1 MTLPLRS
8 TRVAV
13 LAAIGLLIVGSLL
26 AAACSVSNEAVE
38 SDEFFRPAAVA
49 SEAGDAGQASADDD
63 AAQSATQS
71 DSREDSQDD
80 AQSGDAADGDAAD
93 QAADAPADDG
103 AAEDAAEDAAADDD
117 GGLEL
122 ADDIVRRYRSPTYGY
137 SLDLVCGPFC
147 DINPGGIDLV
157 IFRSETDPTAINVTT
172 RAVAADA
179 TLDDL
184 QAVWQAETVG
194 DREPTILARQE
205 VSLATDGV
213 TPALIIDWEVDRRA
227 TGGVV
232 ERWRS
237 LVTQVGPIAYIVN
250 AGAIDDAFAELE
262 PVLQQ
267 TLDSFLAVPEP
278 GSLPGDYT
286 RFGFGVAYDVSGFVG
301 ELPLA
306 GVANQPTAD
315 GGRFFA
321 QNAEGV
327 LQYIL
332 TWESLSQAIYNADTA
347 IDAGAQPPGAVSS
360 VEDSRGDFQL
370 TDAIS
375 GRVGIFTAADAAGNS
390 IPVRVFSW
398 YCEEGG
404 RSFTLQSI
412 SEDARPAVLD
422 GFRCRTSE

>member
-38 SDEFFRPAAVA
+38 SDEFFRPVAAA

-63 AAQSATQS
+63 ATQSATQS

-80 AQSGDAADGDAAD
+80 AQAGDAADGDAAD
-93 QAADAPADDG
+93 QAADDPADAP
-103 AAEDAAEDAAADDD
+103 AAEDAADDD

-137 SLDLVCGPFC
+137 SLELVCGPFC

-237 LVTQVGPIAYIVN
+237 LVTQVGPIAYFVN
-250 AGAIDDAFAELE
+250 AGAIDDAFADLE

-321 QNAEGV
+321 QDAEGV

-347 IDAGAQPPGAVSS
+347 IDAASEPPGAVSS

-370 TDAIS
+370 SDAIS

-412 SEDARPAVLD
+412 SEDERPAVLD
-422 GFRCRTSE
+422 GFRCLTSE

>member
-1 MTLPLRS
+1 MILPLRS
-8 TRVAV
+8 TPLAV
-13 LAAIGLLIVGSLL
+13 RTAIGLLIVGSLL

-38 SDEFFRPAAVA
+38 SDEFFREPAA
-49 SEAGDAGQASADDD
+49 ASAADD
-63 AAQSATQS
+63 AAQAAADEDATQS
-71 DSREDSQDD
+71 AGQADGQRDDREDSQDD
-80 AQSGDAADGDAAD
+80 AQAADAADDDAAAD
-93 QAADAPADDG
+93 QATEDATPDAAAADD
-103 AAEDAAEDAAADDD
+103 ADDD

-122 ADDIVRRYRSPTYGY
+122 ADDIVRRYRSPAYGY

-184 QAVWQAETVG
+184 EAVWRAETVG

-205 VSLATDGV
+205 VSLATDAD
-213 TPALIIDWEVDRRA
+213 TPALVIDWEVDRRA
-227 TGGVV
+227 TGGVI

-237 LVTQVGPIAYIVN
+237 LVTQVGPIAYFVN
-250 AGAIDDAFAELE
+250 AGAIDDAFADLE

-267 TLDSFLAVPEP
+267 TLDSFLAVPAP

-286 RFGFGVAYDVSGFVG
+286 RFGFGVAYDTSGFVG

-306 GVANQPTAD
+306 GVANQPTRD
-315 GGRFFA
+315 GGRFFH

-332 TWESLSQAIYNADTA
+332 TWESLSQAIYSADAA
-347 IDAGAQPPGAVSS
+347 IDAGAQPPGTVSS
-360 VEDSRGDFQL
+360 TEDSRGDFQL

-404 RSFTLQSI
+404 RSFTLQLI
-412 SEDARPAVLD
+412 GEDERPAVLD
-422 GFRCRTSE
+422 GFRCLISE

>member
-1 MTLPLRS
+1 MILTLRS
-8 TRVAV
+8 TPLAV
-13 LAAIGLLIVGSLL
+13 LTAIGLLIVGSLL

-38 SDEFFRPAAVA
+38 SDEFFRPPAVA
-49 SEAGDAGQASADDD
+49 SEAGDAGQASADDA

-103 AAEDAAEDAAADDD
+103 AAEDAADDD

-137 SLDLVCGPFC
+137 SLGLVCGPFC

-237 LVTQVGPIAYIVN
+237 LVTQVGPIAYFVN
-250 AGAIDDAFAELE
+250 AGAIDDAFADLE

-360 VEDSRGDFQL
+360 VEDSRADFQL

-412 SEDARPAVLD
+412 SEDERPAVLD
-422 GFRCRTSE
+422 GFRCLTSE

>member
-26 AAACSVSNEAVE
+26 AAACSVSNERVE
-38 SDEFFRPAAVA
+38 SDEFFRPAVVA
-49 SEAGDAGQASADDD
+49 SAADDAGQASADDD
-63 AAQSATQS
+63 ATQSATQS

-93 QAADAPADDG
+93 GAAADQATDDPADD
-103 AAEDAAEDAAADDD
+103 AAADDAADDD

-137 SLDLVCGPFC
+137 SLELVCGPFC

-172 RAVAADA
+172 RAAAADA

-205 VSLATDGV
+205 VSLASDGV

-237 LVTQVGPIAYIVN
+237 LVTQVGPIAYFVN
-250 AGAIDDAFAELE
+250 AGAIDDAFADLE

-321 QNAEGV
+321 QDAEGV

-332 TWESLSQAIYNADTA
+332 TWESLSQAIYNADAA
-347 IDAGAQPPGAVSS
+347 IDAASQPPGAVSS

-370 TDAIS
+370 SDAIG
-375 GRVGIFTAADAAGNS
+375 GRVGIFTDADAAGNS

-412 SEDARPAVLD
+412 SEDERPAVLD
-422 GFRCRTSE
+422 GFRCLTSE

>member
-1 MTLPLRS
+1 MILTLRS
-8 TRVAV
+8 TPLAV
-13 LAAIGLLIVGSLL
+13 LTAIGLLIVGSLL

-38 SDEFFRPAAVA
+38 SDEFFRPPAAA
-49 SEAGDAGQASADDD
+49 SAAGDAGQASADDD

-103 AAEDAAEDAAADDD
+103 AAEDAADDD

-237 LVTQVGPIAYIVN
+237 LVTQVGPIAYFVN
-250 AGAIDDAFAELE
+250 AGAIDDAFADLE

-360 VEDSRGDFQL
+360 VEDSRADFQL
-370 TDAIS
+370 SDAIS

-412 SEDARPAVLD
+412 SEDERPAVLD
-422 GFRCRTSE
+422 GFRCLTSE

>member
-38 SDEFFRPAAVA
+38 SDEFFRPVAAA

-63 AAQSATQS
+63 ATQSATQS

-80 AQSGDAADGDAAD
+80 AQSGDAADDQAAAD
-93 QAADAPADDG
+93 QAADDPADDG
-103 AAEDAAEDAAADDD
+103 AAEDAADDD

-137 SLDLVCGPFC
+137 SLELVCGPFC

-172 RAVAADA
+172 RAAAADA

-237 LVTQVGPIAYIVN
+237 LVTQVGPIAYFVN
-250 AGAIDDAFAELE
+250 AGAIDDAFADLE

-321 QNAEGV
+321 QDAEGV

-347 IDAGAQPPGAVSS
+347 IDAASEPPGAVSS

-412 SEDARPAVLD
+412 SEDERPAVLD
-422 GFRCRTSE
+422 GFRCGTSE

>member
-1 MTLPLRS
+1 MILTLRS
-8 TRVAV
+8 TPLAV
-13 LAAIGLLIVGSLL
+13 LTAIGLLIVGSLL

-38 SDEFFRPAAVA
+38 SDEFFRPAAAA

-93 QAADAPADDG
+93 QAAAAPADDG
-103 AAEDAAEDAAADDD
+103 AAEDAADDD

-194 DREPTILARQE
+194 DREPDILARQE

-250 AGAIDDAFAELE
+250 AGAIDDAFAGLE

-370 TDAIS
+370 SDAIS

-412 SEDARPAVLD
+412 SEDERPAVLD
-422 GFRCRTSE
+422 GFRCLTSE

>member
-8 TRVAV
+8 TRAAV

-38 SDEFFRPAAVA
+38 SDEFFRPPAAA
-49 SEAGDAGQASADDD
+49 SAAGDAGQASADDD

-103 AAEDAAEDAAADDD
+103 AAEDAAADDD

-250 AGAIDDAFAELE
+250 AGAIDDAFADLE

-360 VEDSRGDFQL
+360 VEDSRADFQL
-370 TDAIS
+370 SDAIS

-412 SEDARPAVLD
+412 SEDERPAVLD
-422 GFRCRTSE
+422 GFRCLTSE